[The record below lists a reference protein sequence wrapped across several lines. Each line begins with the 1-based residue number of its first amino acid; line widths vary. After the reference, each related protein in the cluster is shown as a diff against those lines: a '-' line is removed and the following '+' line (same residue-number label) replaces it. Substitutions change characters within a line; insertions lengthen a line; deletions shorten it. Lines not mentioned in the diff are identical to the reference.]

1 MGQTLS
7 TSVRVSS
14 QAQPEILELR
24 AIERSALAGK
34 RVKFEYEFQS
44 TVPISS
50 LAMDFDGD
58 GTDDLTSN
66 DPASPLSFQYMIGG
80 LYLARL
86 MLVDANGETYQAEV
100 SVDVQDL
107 SAVDPI
113 FQSLWDS
120 IRQALTEGNVASA
133 LQFVT
138 PGARPKFE
146 AVWTALLPNIG
157 SIYASYSPLRGYNI
171 TEDLATYFITRVV
184 NGTTEVY
191 FVDFIRDADGIWRV
205 ADM

>member
-1 MGQTLS
+1 TTITAATASPLTLSIVSPVEGASVAPRHVRVQGTINAPSNTGVVVNGRTALVNAGTFVANAVPLEPGDNLITATATTIMGQTLS

-66 DPASPLSFQYMIGG
+66 DPASPLSFQYMI
-80 LYLARL
+80 
-86 MLVDANGETYQAEV
+86 
-100 SVDVQDL
+100 
-107 SAVDPI
+107 
-113 FQSLWDS
+113 
-120 IRQALTEGNVASA
+120 
-133 LQFVT
+133 
-138 PGARPKFE
+138 
-146 AVWTALLPNIG
+146 
-157 SIYASYSPLRGYNI
+157 
-171 TEDLATYFITRVV
+171 
-184 NGTTEVY
+184 
-191 FVDFIRDADGIWRV
+191 
-205 ADM
+205 